1 MPSSANEK
9 HCWHLKTS
17 SWVLYSYS
25 VNKILTL
32 QRASPVSVG
41 APGHMFVS
49 SEPRHE
55 NKSLDFVSKRWTI
68 VQKKEAFSAVIYEL
82 SECVPAIA
90 CPSLVCGGIR
100 NIFWIFNRL
109 KASPPSRT
117 LPSTKTDVFIADL
130 WKAPGSFALSIS
142 RFITHPGCAVN

>member
-32 QRASPVSVG
+32 QRASPASVG

-68 VQKKEAFSAVIYEL
+68 VQKKHTAQLFLLWFMSCLNVSLLLLVHRWSVEVYVIYFEFLTDKKHHLPAEL
-82 SECVPAIA
+82 CQALKQM
-90 CPSLVCGGIR
+90 SLSLTYE
-100 NIFWIFNRL
+100 RL
-109 KASPPSRT
+109 LA
-117 LPSTKTDVFIADL
+117 
-130 WKAPGSFALSIS
+130 ALHWVYLDS
-142 RFITHPGCAVN
+142 